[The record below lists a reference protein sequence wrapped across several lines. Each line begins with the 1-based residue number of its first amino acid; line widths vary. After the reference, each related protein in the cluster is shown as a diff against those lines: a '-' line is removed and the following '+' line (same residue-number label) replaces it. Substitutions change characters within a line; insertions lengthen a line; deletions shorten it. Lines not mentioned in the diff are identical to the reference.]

1 MTGNGSSIPER
12 AIPERADVL
21 VIGGGING
29 ISTFRELALQ
39 GIDVVLVERDDFCSG
54 ASAALSRMVHGGL
67 RYLENGE
74 FRLVRQSLQE
84 RDRLLRNAPHY
95 VSPLPTLVPVTAR
108 FRGTLATIGA
118 FLGIAERPQA
128 RPGLM
133 IRTGLALYD
142 LLSWRSRTMPRH
154 RGIGRAKLQRLAKG
168 ITRRAVA
175 GVLYYDARVTQP
187 ERLGIELLL
196 DTEAETGARAFSYTE
211 ITGRDGDGLAWRDRL
226 TGASGRIAPRVVV
239 NATGAWVDVV
249 GGAIGPATN
258 RRRVQGTKGS
268 HLMIRNRALQ
278 EALGD
283 RMIYF
288 ENADGRICIAF
299 NHANA
304 AMVGSTDIR
313 IDDPDDAVC
322 LDDEKRYMLEALGG
336 IFPELEVG
344 EDEIVHVFTGVRPLP
359 VSEDEAT
366 GRISRD
372 HAVEVDPAG
381 ALPFAVLTLIG
392 GKWTTFRAFGE
403 EVADLALAQLG
414 RPRRVGTHDLAIGG
428 GRGFPRDAEARSRW
442 QRDQATAAGL
452 PLARF
457 QALSE
462 RYGSRAVAV
471 ARFLGEGPDA
481 PVAAAPDYSRRELQ
495 YLIETERVR
504 DIGDLLLRRTLLGME
519 GRITPALVAEVGDL
533 VASALGWT
541 EAETTAAATRFDDI
555 MARRHRVQAAQH

>member
-1 MTGNGSSIPER
+1 MARNGSAVPER
-12 AIPERADVL
+12 AEVL

-29 ISTFRELALQ
+29 VSTFRELALQ
-39 GIDVVLVERDDFCSG
+39 GVDVVLVERDDFCSG

-95 VSPLPTLVPVTAR
+95 VFPLPTLVPVTAR
-108 FRGTLATIGA
+108 VRGTLATIGA
-118 FLGIAERPQA
+118 FLGICDRPQA
-128 RPGLM
+128 RPALM

-154 RGIGRAKLQRLAKG
+154 RGVGRAKLRRLAKG
-168 ITRRAVA
+168 ITERAVA
-175 GVLYYDARVTQP
+175 GVLYYDARVTHP

-211 ITGRDGDGLAWRDRL
+211 ITGRDGDGLAWRDRM
-226 TGASGRIAPRVVV
+226 TGASGTIAPRVVV
-239 NATGAWVDVV
+239 NATGAWVDLV
-249 GGAIGPATN
+249 GGTIGPATN

-268 HLMIRNRALQ
+268 HLMIRNPRLQ
-278 EALGD
+278 EALDG

-288 ENADGRICIAF
+288 ENDDGRICIAF
-299 NHANA
+299 NHAGA
-304 AMVGSTDIR
+304 ALVGSTDIR

-322 LDDEKRYMLEALGG
+322 LDDEKRYMLAALAG
-336 IFPELEVG
+336 IFPDLDIRD
-344 EDEIVHVFTGVRPLP
+344 DEIVHVFTGVRPLP
-359 VSEDEAT
+359 VSDDEAT

-372 HAVEVDPAG
+372 HSVEVDPPG

-403 EVADLALAQLG
+403 EVADVTLAQLG
-414 RPRRVGTHDLAIGG
+414 RARKVDTRDLPIGG
-428 GRGFPRDAEARSRW
+428 GRGFPRDPDTLARW
-442 QRDQATAAGL
+442 QRDQAQATGL

-457 QALSE
+457 QALSD
-462 RYGSRAVAV
+462 RYGSRAVAI

-481 PVAAAPDYSRRELQ
+481 PLAAAPDYSRRELQ

-519 GRITPALVAEVGDL
+519 GRITAALVAEAGGL
-533 VASALGWT
+533 IASVLGWT
-541 EAETTAAATRFDDI
+541 EAEAAAAAARFEDI
-555 MARRHRVQAAQH
+555 MARRHRVQAVH

>member
-1 MTGNGSSIPER
+1 MTGNGSSVPER
-12 AIPERADVL
+12 AEVL

-95 VSPLPTLVPVTAR
+95 VFPLPTLVPVTAR

-118 FLGIAERPQA
+118 FLGLCGRPQA

-142 LLSWRSRTMPRH
+142 LLTWCSRTMPRH

-168 ITRRAVA
+168 ITQRAVA
-175 GVLYYDARVTQP
+175 GVLYYDARVTHP
-187 ERLGIELLL
+187 ERLGIELVL

-211 ITGRDGDGLAWRDRL
+211 ITGRDGDGLAWRDRM
-226 TGASGRIAPRVVV
+226 TGASGTIAPRVVV
-239 NATGAWVDVV
+239 NATGAWVDLV

-278 EALGD
+278 EALDG

-288 ENADGRICIAF
+288 ENDDGRICIAF
-299 NHANA
+299 NHAGA
-304 AMVGSTDIR
+304 ALVGSTDIR

-322 LDDEKRYMLEALGG
+322 LDDEKRYMLAALAG
-336 IFPELEVG
+336 IFPDLDVRD
-344 EDEIVHVFTGVRPLP
+344 DEIVHVFTGVRPLP
-359 VSEDEAT
+359 VSDDEAT

-372 HAVEVDPAG
+372 HSVEVDPPG

-414 RPRRVGTHDLAIGG
+414 RARKVDTRDRPIGG
-428 GRGFPRDAEARSRW
+428 GRGFPRDPDALARW
-442 QRDQATAAGL
+442 QRDQAQAMGL
-452 PLARF
+452 PLQRF
-457 QALSE
+457 QVLAQ

-481 PVAAAPDYSRRELQ
+481 PLAAAPDYSRRELQ

-519 GRITPALVAEVGDL
+519 GRVTAALVAEAGGL
-533 VASALGWT
+533 IASVLGWT
-541 EAETTAAATRFDDI
+541 EAEAAAAAARFEDI
-555 MARRHRVQAAQH
+555 MARRHRVQAAHQ